1 MNFKCQSFVCSSV
14 LHLLLHLSILFFLF
28 FFVVVLC
35 TFVLVLFRVLSRF
48 HICIVFVPLSLLYI
62 LRKLTDPGPN
72 VVVPT
77 VVTCSE
83 DENDEDESPP
93 KANINPSGAE
103 LL

>member
-1 MNFKCQSFVCSSV
+1 
-14 LHLLLHLSILFFLF
+14 
-28 FFVVVLC
+28 
-35 TFVLVLFRVLSRF
+35 
-48 HICIVFVPLSLLYI
+48 
-62 LRKLTDPGPN
+62 